1 MLLIYRFA
9 TRFALFDL
17 LQFLAWNR
25 VLLVAGPAMV
35 PVGEAGLAVVAVVH
49 MDHLTWKTDLV
60 LQVAIPPASFRSI
73 VVGTLR
79 GRVLL

>member
-17 LQFLAWNR
+17 LQFLDWNR

-35 PVGEAGLAVVAVVH
+35 PVGEAGVAVVAVVH
-49 MDHLTWKTDLV
+49 VHDL
-60 LQVAIPPASFRSI
+60 
-73 VVGTLR
+73 
-79 GRVLL
+79 